1 VALMDLVLR
10 AVVAFVFVLFL
21 TRVVGRRELS
31 TLEPFD
37 LILLVM
43 IGDLV
48 QQGVTQND
56 FSITGM
62 LLVGGTLALLTVLVS
77 YTSFKVPVLRPLLEG
92 EPVIVVEDGRAI
104 ERNLARN
111 RITLEELYASARRE
125 GIASIADVRW
135 AVLETSGQ
143 ISFVPKQGS

>member
-1 VALMDLVLR
+1 MDLVLR

-143 ISFVPKQGS
+143 ISFIPRQGS

>member
-1 VALMDLVLR
+1 MDIVLR
-10 AVVAFVFVLFL
+10 AMLAFFFVLLL

-31 TLEPFD
+31 SLEPFD

-56 FSITGM
+56 FSVTGM
-62 LLVGGTLALLTVLVS
+62 LLAGTTIALLTMVIS
-77 YTSFKVPVLRPLLEG
+77 FTSFKVPIHAPCARRRAG
-92 EPVIVVEDGRAI
+92 HRGRGRAAVPPQPRA
-104 ERNLARN
+104 EPDHD
-111 RITLEELYASARRE
+111 RRAAGGGAPG

-135 AVLETSGQ
+135 AVLETSGK
-143 ISFVPKQGS
+143 ISFIEK

>member
-1 VALMDLVLR
+1 MDLVAR
-10 AVVAFVFVLFL
+10 ALIAFLFVLLL

-31 TLEPFD
+31 SLQPFD

-62 LLVGGTLALLTVLVS
+62 LLVGSTIGLLTVLVS
-77 YTSFKVPVLRPLLEG
+77 WTSFRFPRLRPVLDG
-92 EPVIVVEDGRAI
+92 EPVIVVQDGEPIRK
-104 ERNLARN
+104 NLDRN
-111 RITLEELYASARRE
+111 RLTLDELRAAARQE
-125 GIASIADVRW
+125 QIGSLDDVQW
-135 AVLETSGQ
+135 AVLETSGR
-143 ISFVPKQGS
+143 ISFIPKGRAA